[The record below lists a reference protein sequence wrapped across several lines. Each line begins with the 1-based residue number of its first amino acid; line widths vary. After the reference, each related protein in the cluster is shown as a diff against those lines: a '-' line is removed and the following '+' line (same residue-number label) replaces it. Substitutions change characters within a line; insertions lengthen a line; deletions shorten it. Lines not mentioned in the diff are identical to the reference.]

1 MIIDVYFGDKK
12 LPWYIDTE
20 LKSMSDANVRLTIKT
35 PHRKNCLKIEDLRAG
50 DYFTW
55 EDNKDNP
62 YFINLMISPTE
73 FISVWKQGA
82 SFVMT
87 HKISTYARSSV
98 VKLNLKELV
107 FEKEV

>member
-20 LKSMSDANVRLTIKT
+20 LKSMSDANVKLTIKDT
-35 PHRKNCLKIEDLRAG
+35 AIKPCLKIEDLKVG

-55 EDNKDNP
+55 KEQIDNP
-62 YFINLMISPTE
+62 IYINL
-73 FISVWKQGA
+73 
-82 SFVMT
+82 
-87 HKISTYARSSV
+87 KISKDEFMCVWQYNDSNPIVLKALNHKDRSA